1 MSEMVILNPWMIKQ
15 AHAQGKHVYVWFG
28 VFENKAIARLMLAM
42 GADGLMVD
50 DPVALAEIL
59 GR

>member
-1 MSEMVILNPWMIKQ
+1 MAEMVILNPWMIKQ
-15 AHAQGKHVYVWFG
+15 AHAQGKDVYVWFG
-28 VFENKAIARLMLAM
+28 VIESKVITRLILAM

-50 DPVALAEIL
+50 DPVALVEIL

>member
-1 MSEMVILNPWMIKQ
+1 MIILNPWMIKQ
-15 AHAQGKHVYVWFG
+15 AHAQGKEVYVWFG
-28 VFENKAIARLMLAM
+28 VFENKAIARRMLAM

-50 DPVALAEIL
+50 DPVALVEIL